1 MLVFIMINSCLQ
13 GDTINVISPETMKKL
28 FLRWIILTVAVVF
41 ASFATGLLGF
51 KLVVD
56 TGSLSGWINVFLG
69 AAVFALVNATLG
81 RVLKFFTAPLNCLTL
96 GIMSLVINS
105 LMFWWVGTMGFGFK
119 VDGFPTALVGSIFLS
134 IANGLLGGIFL
145 REGKGNDEDDD

>member
-1 MLVFIMINSCLQ
+1 VLVLITINSCLQ
-13 GDTINVISPETMKKL
+13 GDTINVISAETMKKL

-119 VDGFPTALVGSIFLS
+119 VDGFPTAFVGSIFLS

>member
-1 MLVFIMINSCLQ
+1 MLVLITINSCLQ
-13 GDTINVISPETMKKL
+13 GDTINVISAETMKKL

-105 LMFWWVGTMGFGFK
+105 LMFWWVGTMGFGFR
-119 VDGFPTALVGSIFLS
+119 VDGFPTAFVGSIFLS

>member
-1 MLVFIMINSCLQ
+1 MLVLITINSCLQ
-13 GDTINVISPETMKKL
+13 GDTINVISAETMKKL